1 MIILQPQLS
10 REEELYDQIM
20 DESKFNQNGDLDF
33 EDIAKEDIP
42 ISQEVAFE
50 ERTCVID
57 KVDFQMTREFKTWI
71 GLSGITLT
79 KSEVIRRVGNEGMF
93 SKTVDIFQ
101 NGKNIGHKVT
111 HSLEDEKELEQFH
124 RYWTKNWSNQGPNE
138 K

>member
-1 MIILQPQLS
+1 
-10 REEELYDQIM
+10 M
-20 DESKFNQNGDLDF
+20 DESKFNQNGDSEFQDSV
-33 EDIAKEDIP
+33 EDIA
-42 ISQEVAFE
+42 ISEEVTTE
-50 ERTCVID
+50 ERTCIID
-57 KVDFQMTREFKTWI
+57 KVNFHLTREFKTWI

-111 HSLEDEKELEQFH
+111 HSLEDEKELDQFH
-124 RYWTKNWSNQGPNE
+124 RNWTKNWSNKGPNE

>member
-1 MIILQPQLS
+1 MKTKDDNS
-10 REEELYDQIM
+10 SVSKEEELYDKIM
-20 DESKFNQNGDLDF
+20 DESKFNQNGDSEF
-33 EDIAKEDIP
+33 EDIA
-42 ISQEVAFE
+42 ISQEVATE
-50 ERTCVID
+50 ERNCVID
-57 KVDFQMTREFKTWI
+57 KVNFHMTREFKTWI

-111 HSLEDEKELEQFH
+111 HSLEDEKELDQFH
-124 RYWTKNWSNQGPNE
+124 RNWTKNWSNKGPNE